1 MDNILS
7 PTSNLFPED
16 PSADEDSIWFPSIVG
31 ETRCNPLS
39 SPSWSEGSSSSLSC
53 SPNQYSTD
61 VNNEEINEANCGFQR
76 RKYFLQFLVLVINLQ
91 IWWNRLHEYKFLFA

>member
-7 PTSNLFPED
+7 PTSNLFSED
-16 PSADEDSIWFPSIVG
+16 PSADEDNSIWFPGIVG

-53 SPNQYSTD
+53 SPNQYSIDAT
-61 VNNEEINEANCGFQR
+61 NEEINDDNCGFQR
-76 RKYFLQFLVLVINLQ
+76 RKFFCSL
-91 IWWNRLHEYKFLFA
+91 EC